1 MQKQPAPI
9 WALDYNYGDDK
20 MGHLASKD
28 AYKNLEDRINWFTQG
43 APVSDTLYKILQVL
57 YTEKEAQR
65 VALLPVRP
73 FTAKKAAKI
82 WKTSEA
88 EAETYLVHLC
98 EKALLVDSF
107 HNGVRKFVM
116 PPPMAGFIEF
126 ALMRTRGDID
136 QKYLSELYYQY
147 MNVEEDFVKDL
158 FFVTE
163 TRLGRVFV
171 QEPVLTND
179 NTLHIL
185 DYERASHIIDE
196 AEYIGLGI
204 CYCRHK
210 MLHAGHP
217 CEINAP
223 LEVCLTFGNV
233 ARSLAQNGGYAR
245 LIDKSEAMDVL
256 QLAYE
261 HNLVQIGENVRE
273 NPAFICNCCGCCC
286 EALQAAR
293 KFSPMQ
299 PVATTNYI
307 PEVHGDM
314 CVGCGKCQKACPIF
328 AIEVKETEEGQV
340 KKKTAQVN
348 SEICLGCGVCARN
361 CPTKAIE
368 MKRRPIQVITPV
380 NGTHRFVLQ
389 AIEKGTLQNLI
400 FDNQAFANH
409 RAMAAVFAT
418 ILKLPPLKQALASK
432 QFKSVYLD
440 KLISSQVEKN
450 RRKEEAMKK

>member
-1 MQKQPAPI
+1 
-9 WALDYNYGDDK
+9 
-20 MGHLASKD
+20 MGHLTTRD
-28 AYKNLEDRINWFTQG
+28 AYKNLEERINWFTQG
-43 APVSDTLYKILQVL
+43 APESETLYKILQVL
-57 YTEKEAQR
+57 YTEKEAKW
-65 VALLPVRP
+65 VSLLPVRP
-73 FTAKKAAKI
+73 FTLKKAAKI
-82 WKTSEA
+82 WGTSEA
-88 EAETYLVHLC
+88 KAEKFLDHLC
-98 EKALLVDSF
+98 DKALLVDSEY
-107 HNGVRKFVM
+107 HGQRQFVM

-163 TRLGRVFV
+163 TRLGRVYV

-179 NTLHIL
+179 KTNHIL
-185 DYERASHIIDE
+185 DYERATHIIDE
-196 AEYIGLGI
+196 AEYIGVGT

-210 MLHAGHP
+210 MYHAGHP

-223 LEVCLTFGNV
+223 MEVCLTFDNV
-233 ARSLAQNGGYAR
+233 ARSLSEHKGYAR
-245 LIDKSEAMDVL
+245 LISKEEAKDIL
-256 QLAYE
+256 ELSYE
-261 HNLVQIGENVRE
+261 SNLVQIGENVRE
-273 NPAFICNCCGCCC
+273 HPAFICNCCGCCC

-307 PEVHGDM
+307 PKVSLEK
-314 CVGCGKCQKACPIF
+314 CIGCGKCEKVCPIL
-328 AIEVKETEEGQV
+328 AISME
-340 KKKTAQVN
+340 N
-348 SEICLGCGVCARN
+348 SGDDEAAKRHAKVDEEICLGCGVCARN

-368 MKRRPIQVITPV
+368 LNRRPVQIITPV
-380 NGTHRFVLQ
+380 NSTHRFVLQ

-440 KLISSQVEKN
+440 KLLSANKKN
-450 RRKEEAMKK
+450 S

>member
-1 MQKQPAPI
+1 
-9 WALDYNYGDDK
+9 
-20 MGHLASKD
+20 MGHIASKD

-57 YTEKEAQR
+57 YTEKEAKW

-82 WKTSEA
+82 WNTSEA
-88 EAETYLVHLC
+88 RAEKFLTHLC
-98 EKALLVDSF
+98 EKALLVDSY

-171 QEPVLTND
+171 QEPVLTNE

-185 DYERASHIIDE
+185 DYERASHIVEE
-196 AEYIGLGI
+196 AEYIGLGT

-223 LEVCLTFGNV
+223 LDVCLTFGNV
-233 ARSLAQNGGYAR
+233 ARSLAEHGGYAR
-245 LIDKSEAMDVL
+245 LIDKAEAMDAL
-256 QLAYE
+256 ERSYD

-293 KFSPMQ
+293 RFSPMQ

-307 PEVHGDM
+307 PVVKEET
-314 CVGCGKCQKACPIF
+314 CVGCGKCEKACPIF
-328 AIEVKETEEGQV
+328 AVSVKEMAKEAASESSSENQEAG
-340 KKKTAQVN
+340 KKKKAVVDT
-348 SEICLGCGVCARN
+348 EICLGCGVCARN

-368 MKRRPIQVITPV
+368 LQRRPVQVITPV
-380 NGTHRFVLQ
+380 NSTHRFVLQ

-409 RAMAAVFAT
+409 RAMAAVFST
-418 ILKLPPLKQALASK
+418 ILQLPPLKQALASK
-432 QFKSVYLD
+432 QFKSIYLD
-440 KLISSQVEKN
+440 KLLSSQVNKN
-450 RRKEEAMKK
+450 KK

>member
-1 MQKQPAPI
+1 
-9 WALDYNYGDDK
+9 
-20 MGHLASKD
+20 MGHLTTRD
-28 AYKNLEDRINWFTQG
+28 AYKSLEERINWFTQG
-43 APVSDTLYKILQVL
+43 APPSETLYKILQVL
-57 YTEKEAQR
+57 YTEKEAKW

-73 FTAKKAAKI
+73 FTLKRAARVWGTTEAK
-82 WKTSEA
+82 A
-88 EAETYLVHLC
+88 ERLLDHLC
-98 EKALLVDSF
+98 EKALLVDSEY
-107 HNGVRKFVM
+107 HGERQFVM

-158 FFVTE
+158 FFATE

-179 NTLHIL
+179 KMNHIL
-185 DYERASHIIDE
+185 DYERATHIVEE
-196 AEYIGLGI
+196 AKYIGLGT

-210 MLHAGHP
+210 MYHAGHP
-217 CEINAP
+217 CEIDAP
-223 LEVCLTFGNV
+223 WDVCLTFDNV
-233 ARSLAQNGGYAR
+233 ARSLAEHGEYAK
-245 LIDKSEAMDVL
+245 LISKEEAMDAL
-256 QLAYE
+256 ERSYAS
-261 HNLVQIGENVRE
+261 NLVQIGENVRE
-273 NPAFICNCCGCCC
+273 HPAFICNCCGCCC

-307 PEVHGDM
+307 PEVSLEK
-314 CVGCGKCQKACPIF
+314 CIGCGKCAKVCPIL
-328 AIEVKETEEGQV
+328 AIAMEEGKAGVGEEERQ
-340 KKKTAQVN
+340 KDEGRNAGEEKESRNASDKARAKRHAKIDT
-348 SEICLGCGVCARN
+348 EICLGCGVCARN

-368 MKRRPIQVITPV
+368 LKRRPIQVITPV
-380 NGTHRFVLQ
+380 NSTHRFVLQ

-409 RAMAAVFAT
+409 RAMAAVFGT
-418 ILKLPPLKQALASK
+418 ILKLPPMKQALASK

-440 KLISSQVEKN
+440 KLLSMQ
-450 RRKEEAMKK
+450 KKKHG

>member
-1 MQKQPAPI
+1 
-9 WALDYNYGDDK
+9 
-20 MGHLASKD
+20 MGHLTTKD

-43 APVSDTLYKILQVL
+43 APASDTLYKILQVL
-57 YTEKEAQR
+57 YTEKEAKW

-73 FTAKKAAKI
+73 FTLKKAARI
-82 WKTSEA
+82 WGTTEA
-88 EAETYLVHLC
+88 KAEKLLDRLC
-98 EKALLVDSF
+98 EKALLVDSDYR
-107 HNGVRKFVM
+107 GERQFVM

-158 FFVTE
+158 FFATE
-163 TRLGRVFV
+163 TRLGRVYV

-179 NTLHIL
+179 KTNHIL
-185 DYERASHIIDE
+185 DYERATHIVEE
-196 AEYIGLGI
+196 AKYIGLGI

-210 MLHAGHP
+210 MYHAGHP

-223 LEVCLTFGNV
+223 WDVCLTFDNV
-233 ARSLAQNGGYAR
+233 ARSLAEHGDYAR
-245 LIDKSEAMDVL
+245 LISKEEAKEVL
-256 QLAYE
+256 ERSYE
-261 HNLVQIGENVRE
+261 SNLVQIGENVRE
-273 NPAFICNCCGCCC
+273 HPAFICNCCGCCC

-299 PVATTNYI
+299 PVATTNYMPKVSAKTCI
-307 PEVHGDM
+307 
-314 CVGCGKCQKACPIF
+314 GCGKCAKVCPIL
-328 AIEVKETEEGQV
+328 AISMKEGRP
-340 KKKTAQVN
+340 AIDG
-348 SEICLGCGVCARN
+348 EICLGCGVCARN
-361 CPTKAIE
+361 CPTKAISLE
-368 MKRRPIQVITPV
+368 RRPIQVITPV
-380 NGTHRFVLQ
+380 NSTHRFVLQ

-409 RAMAAVFAT
+409 RAMAAVFGT

-440 KLISSQVEKN
+440 RLLSKYQ
-450 RRKEEAMKK
+450 KEE